1 MHKAKEER
9 IKEVGNLTPAW
20 EVTFLA
26 ICLAVILLG
35 SKIFTNGVEWLGT
48 RLNLAEGVVGSVLAA
63 VGTALPETIV
73 PLIAIFGGSG
83 EERAHI
89 GIGAIL
95 GAPFMLSTLA
105 FFIAGLAVILRS
117 KKRFFYPTMNVNLKV
132 VRRDLRYFLFAYTI
146 AILAAFL
153 PNYKAKLV
161 IALSLVAFYIL
172 YVFGTTRIGEGLGKS
187 YSLSPLFLAKY
198 NRRPSLKIIL
208 FQICFALGLI
218 IFGAHIFVDSVVWL
232 SNYLE
237 VPSFVLALII
247 APVATE
253 LPEKFN
259 SIIWLDTGKD
269 TLALGNITGAM
280 VFQSSIVPAI
290 GIILTAWDLTLGAM
304 LSAILA
310 ILSALVVYIQTG
322 RQRSLTPYMLLIG
335 GIFYIL
341 FLGLVLLKVI

>member
-1 MHKAKEER
+1 
-9 IKEVGNLTPAW
+9 
-20 EVTFLA
+20 
-26 ICLAVILLG
+26 
-35 SKIFTNGVEWLGT
+35 
-48 RLNLAEGVVGSVLAA
+48 
-63 VGTALPETIV
+63 
-73 PLIAIFGGSG
+73 
-83 EERAHI
+83 
-89 GIGAIL
+89 
-95 GAPFMLSTLA
+95 
-105 FFIAGLAVILRS
+105 
-117 KKRFFYPTMNVNLKV
+117 
-132 VRRDLRYFLFAYTI
+132 
-146 AILAAFL
+146 
-153 PNYKAKLV
+153 
-161 IALSLVAFYIL
+161 
-172 YVFGTTRIGEGLGKS
+172 
-187 YSLSPLFLAKY
+187 
-198 NRRPSLKIIL
+198 L